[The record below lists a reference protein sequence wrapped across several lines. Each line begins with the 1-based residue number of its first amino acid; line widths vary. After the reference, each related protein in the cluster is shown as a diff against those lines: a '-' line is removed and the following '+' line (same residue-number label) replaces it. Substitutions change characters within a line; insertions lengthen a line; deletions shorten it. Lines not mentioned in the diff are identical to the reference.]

1 MKRFNILAILL
12 TAIIGFTA
20 TTASAAD
27 ATHKVVIQV
36 SSANVK
42 TQNLALNNA
51 ANVLKDFGPGNVIV
65 EIVAFGPGLSMLT
78 EKAKTAKRV
87 KNMAFNEDL
96 QFSACNNTMKA
107 VKKKTGHMPKLTK
120 GVKIVP
126 AGVVRIMELQEKGYS
141 YIRP

>member
-1 MKRFNILAILL
+1 MKRFNILTILL

-20 TTASAAD
+20 TTAGAAD

-36 SSANVK
+36 SSADAG

-51 ANVLKDFGPGNVIV
+51 ANILKDLGPGNVQV
-65 EIVAFGPGLSMLT
+65 EIVAYGPGLSMLT
-78 EKAKTAKRV
+78 VKGKTAKRV

-96 QFSACNNTMKA
+96 QFSACNNTMNA
-107 VKKKTGHMPKLTK
+107 VMKKTGHKPVLTK
-120 GVKIVP
+120 GVKVVP